1 MKFGFALLECL
12 YSVLA
17 FITTEAVFTTTSHF
31 LKLTIPASRSKKLNV
46 LFLGGILLASLYG
59 FKKNQALEDLKV
71 RSITIADDLG
81 NNYAVISGNQTYGG
95 WININDK
102 NGRNTVLLAQMKQ
115 GGGYI
120 GLLFC

>member
-1 MKFGFALLECL
+1 MENKIEQRL
-12 YSVLA
+12 
-17 FITTEAVFTTTSHF
+17 
-31 LKLTIPASRSKKLNV
+31 LKLEKQASRSKKLNI
-46 LFLGGILLASLYG
+46 LLLGGILLATLYG

-81 NNYAVISGNQTYGG
+81 NNYAVISGNLTYGG
-95 WININDK
+95 WMNINYK

-115 GGGYI
+115 SCGYI